1 MTMEKAAKILNLEFS
16 PDEYSAQW
24 YAAKML
30 EVAGKFYRRECEVE
44 DIQDEMDA
52 LEFIC
57 KELYSL

>member
-1 MTMEKAAKILNLEFS
+1 MTIEKAAKILNLEFS
-16 PDEYSAQW
+16 PEEYSAQW

-30 EVAGKFYRRECEVE
+30 EVAGKFYRRECEVK

-57 KELYSL
+57 EKLYLS